1 MERVRFTH
9 RNMINKIRIILREY
23 WCEECEQ
30 QQPSPHIDV
39 DTIHDPKGSENLK
52 GTQFDQEGYYT
63 DEERNE
69 LDVLGQ
75 EDF

>member
-9 RNMINKIRIILREY
+9 YTIINKIRIFLREY

-30 QQPSPHIDV
+30 QQPSPHKDIY
-39 DTIHDPKGSENLK
+39 DPEGPENLK
-52 GTQFDQEGYYT
+52 GAQLDQEGYYT

>member
-1 MERVRFTH
+1 MDMV
-9 RNMINKIRIILREY
+9 Y
-23 WCEECEQ
+23 
-30 QQPSPHIDV
+30 
-39 DTIHDPKGSENLK
+39 DTEGPENLE
-52 GTQFDQEGYYT
+52 GARFDQEGYYT